1 MTKLKNSMKLRCK
14 YGTDEHNHAN
24 YLLALKKEVKG
35 DMRQSV
41 LLLLIEKLEKQIEE
55 GDF

>member
-1 MTKLKNSMKLRCK
+1 MEQRVK
-14 YGTDEHNHAN
+14 TDEHNHAN

-41 LLLLIEKLEKQIEE
+41 LLLLIEKLENKLKKETSD
-55 GDF
+55 GTA

>member
-1 MTKLKNSMKLRCK
+1 MEQNVKTNELSH
-14 YGTDEHNHAN
+14 TDCVQ
-24 YLLALKKEVKG
+24 ALKKEVKG

-41 LLLLIEKLEKQIEE
+41 LLQLIEKLEQQIEE

>member
-1 MTKLKNSMKLRCK
+1 MEQNVKTNELSH
-14 YGTDEHNHAN
+14 TD
-24 YLLALKKEVKG
+24 YLQALKKEVKG

-41 LLLLIEKLEKQIEE
+41 LLQLIEKLERQIEE

>member
-1 MTKLKNSMKLRCK
+1 MEQNVK
-14 YGTDEHNHAN
+14 TDEHNHAN
-24 YLLALKKEVKG
+24 YLLALKKEVTG